1 MTQETLEKSVL
12 TRGSFTEGSL
22 VIHVRRLSGYMIL
35 GFLAMTVAQLIEA
48 VYLGVFGKEELA
60 AVAFTFPVV
69 MALSA
74 MTRGLGIGAGAAMG
88 GLGALFAG
96 GGYLLKQLSEFDG
109 EAVKENIM
117 T

>member
-22 VIHVRRLSGYMIL
+22 VRHVRRLSGYMIL

-60 AVAFTFPVV
+60 AVAVTFPVV

-74 MTRGLGIGAGAAMG
+74 MTRGLGIGAGAVLARAMG
-88 GLGALFAG
+88 RGDREAAGRLATHGL
-96 GGYLLKQLSEFDG
+96 
-109 EAVKENIM
+109 
-117 T
+117 